1 MKPKIIFLNVQEN
14 KINKMRPVLGLM
26 GIAVEIIDSGRLGD
40 NVGYIACPQEYENTA
55 AGTVSE
61 DFGEEFMLLCGF
73 DQKSLD
79 AVLNF
84 MRKNKMNVSLK
95 AMLTETNSG
104 WTLARLLKE
113 ISAERQMLTRKK
125 QSVRK

>member
-1 MKPKIIFLNVQEN
+1 MKAKQKIIFLNVSES

-26 GIAVEIIDSGRLGD
+26 GIATEIIDSGRLGD
-40 NVGYIACPQEYENTA
+40 NVGYIAYPEQYENA
-55 AGTVSE
+55 AAETVSE

-95 AMLTETNSG
+95 AMLTDTNKN
-104 WTLARLLKE
+104 WTLGRLIKE
-113 ISAERQMLTRKK
+113 ISAERQMLMRKK
-125 QSVRK
+125 

>member
-1 MKPKIIFLNVQEN
+1 MKAKQKIIFMNVAES
-14 KINKMRPVLGLM
+14 KISKIRPVLGLM
-26 GIAVEIIDSGRLGD
+26 GIEAEMIDASRLGD
-40 NVGYIACPQEYENTA
+40 VVGYIAYPEQYENTA
-55 AGTVSE
+55 AEAVSE

-73 DQKSLD
+73 DRKNLD

-95 AMLTETNSG
+95 AMLTDTNKK
-104 WTLARLLKE
+104 WTLSRLIKE

-125 QSVRK
+125 

>member
-1 MKPKIIFLNVQEN
+1 MKTKQKIIFLNVSES

-26 GIAVEIIDSGRLGD
+26 GIAAEIIDSGHLGD
-40 NVGYIACPQEYENTA
+40 NVGYIAYPERYENTA
-55 AGTVSE
+55 AETVSE

-95 AMLTETNSG
+95 AMLTDTNKN
-104 WTLARLLKE
+104 WTLGRLIKE
-113 ISAERQMLTRKK
+113 ISAERQMLMRKK
-125 QSVRK
+125 